1 METKDLSKSEESVQK
16 TEKQMVGYI
25 YLMTDTTNGMKYVGQ
40 HRYNKKE
47 LDPNYKGSGTLI
59 KKAYDKRKDLITEE
73 YIRTCYSQKQLDFYE
88 AFFIRYFNTVFPDGY
103 NLSEGN
109 VRITQNEYTETLEN
123 GLKRAIKK
131 LNEQKDYI
139 GVLEESN
146 KRQDESIIGLAKC
159 IDDLEK
165 ELEKRGYKLCLGLGR
180 HILNGYRKEE

>member
-1 METKDLSKSEESVQK
+1 MKTKDLSKSEESVQK

-59 KKAYDKRKDLITEE
+59 KKVYDKRKDLIKEE
-73 YIRTCYSQKQLDFYE
+73 YIKTCYSQEELDFYE

-109 VRITQNEYTETLEN
+109 VRISQNEYTETLEN
-123 GLKRAIKK
+123 GLKNADYYITKFKETIKCK
-131 LNEQKDYI
+131 EKYI
-139 GVLEESN
+139 DSLEN
-146 KRQDESIIGLAKC
+146 Y
-159 IDDLEK
+159 IDSLEKHIYILDK
-165 ELEKRGYKLCLGLGR
+165 ELEKRGCNYFLPLGR
-180 HILNGYRKEE
+180 SFQDKDKKEE